1 MNAKDFKKMILDLQA
16 SEITGREIYINL
28 AKNIKDPHN
37 RKILLEI
44 ADEEMVHYNIYK
56 KYTSEDT
63 EPDKKKIM
71 LYTVLSKIF
80 GYIFTIRLLECE
92 EDRSL
97 KILLN
102 PEISDSVLDTKD
114 IREQEEEHEEMLISM
129 LDEEKVS
136 YISSII
142 LGLNDALVEITG
154 SLAGFTFA
162 LQNTRIVALS
172 GLITGIAASL
182 SMAFSQ
188 YLAEKSAGK
197 HNYIKASL
205 YTGITYF
212 ITVLLLV
219 FPFLL
224 FPDNM
229 YGTALAIT
237 LFIVII
243 VIFIFTFYISI
254 VKKVNFRQRFLEML
268 GISIGVTIFSFL
280 LGIIAKKLLG
290 IDL

>member
-1 MNAKDFKKMILDLQA
+1 MNDKDFRKMILDLQVN
-16 SEITGREIYINL
+16 EITGREVYL
-28 AKNIKDPHN
+28 SLSKNIKDSHN
-37 RKILLEI
+37 KALILEI
-44 ADEEMVHYNIYK
+44 ADEELVHYNIYK
-56 KYTSEDT
+56 KYTAEDVV
-63 EPDKKKIM
+63 PDKKKIIF
-71 LYTVLSKIF
+71 YTILSKIF
-80 GYIFTIRLLECE
+80 GYIFTIRLLERE

-97 KILLN
+97 EILLN
-102 PEISDSVLDTKD
+102 PEIAASVIDTKD
-114 IREQEEEHEEMLISM
+114 IREQEEEHEERLISM

-162 LQNTRIVALS
+162 MQNTRIIALS

-205 YTGITYF
+205 YTGVSYF

-219 FPFLL
+219 FPFLI

-229 YGTALAIT
+229 YGAALALT
-237 LFIVII
+237 LFVVII

-254 VKKVNFRQRFLEML
+254 VKKVNFRQRFIEML
-268 GISIGVTIFSFL
+268 SISMGVTVFSFL
-280 LGIIAKKLLG
+280 LGIVAKKLLG
-290 IDL
+290 IDI

>member
-1 MNAKDFKKMILDLQA
+1 MNDKDFKKMILDLQA
-16 SEITGREIYINL
+16 NEITGREIYISL

-37 RKILLEI
+37 KDLLLEI
-44 ADEEMVHYNIYK
+44 ADEEMVHYDIYK
-56 KYTSEDT
+56 KYTSEDA

-80 GYIFTIRLLECE
+80 GYIFTIRLLERE

-97 KILLN
+97 EILLD

-162 LQNTRIVALS
+162 LQNTRIIALS

-229 YGTALAIT
+229 YAAALAIT
-237 LFIVII
+237 LFFVII
-243 VIFIFTFYISI
+243 VILIFTFYISI

-268 GISIGVTIFSFL
+268 GISIGVTIFSFFF
-280 LGIIAKKLLG
+280 GIVAKKLLG
-290 IDL
+290 INI